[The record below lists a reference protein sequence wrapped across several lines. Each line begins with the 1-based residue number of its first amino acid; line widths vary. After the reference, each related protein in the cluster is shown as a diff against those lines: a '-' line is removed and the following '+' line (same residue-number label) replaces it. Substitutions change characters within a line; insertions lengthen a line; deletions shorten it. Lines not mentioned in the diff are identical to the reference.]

1 VFGACVALAVL
12 GSALT
17 RQATANL
24 AAPRSLATTEYVGS
38 NACRNCHPRHY
49 ESFARTYHRTMTQ
62 EASTTSVLGNFDGT
76 SLDYLG
82 VRARMQRGTR
92 GEFLMSFSA
101 AGGSERWLAQV
112 ERSVGSHHYQQYLA
126 RVDDVYFRLPI
137 AWDVAENRFIHM
149 NGAFL
154 TADPDLAAN
163 GGRVARVDYNRH
175 VTRWN
180 DNCVFCHNVHPNPGL
195 DPATGRFDTQVA
207 ELGVA
212 CEACH
217 GPGAE
222 HVSVNANPL
231 RRYALHAGA
240 GPDTTIRNPARMPA
254 ARSAQVC
261 GRCHGQRMT
270 KDIER
275 VHRQGDPFV
284 PGDDLAHYSTPLARD
299 TRQNGQPGLF
309 AQRFWSDG
317 TPRLTAYEYQG
328 YLQSPCAKDPSF
340 SCESCH
346 AMHAGDPN
354 GQLRPDRAGNALC
367 TSCHSE
373 LAMPLTAAQHTRH
386 SAAGS
391 AARCV
396 SCHMPNLVYGLVS
409 VRLSHRIEIPQP
421 ARQAADG
428 RPDACTLCHIDRT
441 RGWAE
446 VALRTLWPRTPAAS
460 RAIGSAYAELPE
472 QAHRL
477 LAGDPIER
485 AVAADAL
492 GRTGTQAAAAYSA
505 NVIGLL
511 SDALVSDPYPAVRAI
526 AKRSLQQVLGRAH
539 PDSAK
544 ALGAYTATDSSVERQ
559 AALSAVLRSLNPAEV
574 AVPEASL
581 RTRLRAMS
589 EQAAIEIGE

>member
-1 VFGACVALAVL
+1 M
-12 GSALT
+12 GSALA
-17 RQATANL
+17 RQVNREL
-24 AAPRSLATTEYVGS
+24 EQPRSLASTEYVGS
-38 NACRNCHPRHY
+38 NACRHCHPRHY
-49 ESFARTYHRTMTQ
+49 QSFARTYHRTMTQ
-62 EASTTSVLGNFDGT
+62 IASASSVLGNFDGT

-82 VRARMQRGTR
+82 VRARMHRGAQ

-101 AGGSERWLAQV
+101 AGGNERWRAQV
-112 ERSVGSHHYQQYLA
+112 ERSVGSHRYQQYLA
-126 RVDDVYFRLPI
+126 RLDDVYFRLPI
-137 AWDVAENRFIHM
+137 AWDVAQSRFIHM

-154 TADPDLAAN
+154 TPDPELAAN
-163 GGRVARVDYNRH
+163 GGSVTRVDYNRH

-195 DPATGRFDTQVA
+195 DPETGRFDTRVA

-222 HVSVNANPL
+222 HSRLNANPL
-231 RRYALHAGA
+231 RRYALRASA
-240 GPDTTIRNPARMPA
+240 AADTTIRNPARMTG

-261 GRCHGQRMT
+261 GRCHGQRIT
-270 KDIER
+270 KDIGR
-275 VHRQGDPFV
+275 VHRQGDAFV
-284 PGDDLAHYSTPLARD
+284 PGDDLAQYSTPLARD
-299 TRQNGQPGLF
+299 TRQNGQAGLF
-309 AQRFWSDG
+309 APRFWSDG

-328 YLQSPCAKDPSF
+328 YLQSPCVRDPSF

-346 AMHAGDPN
+346 AMHAGEPS
-354 GQLRPDRAGNALC
+354 GQLRPERTGNALC
-367 TSCHSE
+367 TVCHSE
-373 LAMPLTAAQHTRH
+373 LATPLAAAQHTRH
-386 SAAGS
+386 TEQST

-409 VRLSHRIEIPQP
+409 VRLSHRIEIPEP

-428 RPDACTLCHIDRT
+428 RPDACTLCHVDRT
-441 RGWAE
+441 RDWAE
-446 VALRTLWPRTPAAS
+446 TARRAWRTQTPTAAGVS
-460 RAIGSAYAELPE
+460 GAVQGQELPE
-472 QAHRL
+472 QAYRL

-492 GRTGTQAAAAYSA
+492 GRAEAQAAPSYLP
-505 NVIGLL
+505 NMIGVL

-526 AKRSLQQVLGRAH
+526 ASHSLQRVLERAH
-539 PDSAK
+539 PAEAK
-544 ALGAYTATDSSVERQ
+544 QLGAYSATGSLPERQ
-559 AALSAVLRSLNPAEV
+559 AALSAILGSLDAAAV

-581 RTRLRAMS
+581 RARLRAMS